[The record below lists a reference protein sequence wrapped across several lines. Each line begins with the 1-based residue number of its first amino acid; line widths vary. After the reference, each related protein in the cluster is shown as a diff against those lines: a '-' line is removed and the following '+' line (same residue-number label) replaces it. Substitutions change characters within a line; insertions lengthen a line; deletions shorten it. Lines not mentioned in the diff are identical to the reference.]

1 MIMFLHFY
9 NFWNIASREEA
20 VSKFS
25 DQTKGW
31 LLFFFLI
38 KIKIVNY
45 WSAAKVIQ
53 VSSFMSY
60 NFFVKSKILYTW
72 KCIAEYSGKL
82 IPN

>member
-1 MIMFLHFY
+1 MMMFLHFY

-20 VSKFS
+20 VSNTVIK
-25 DQTKGW
+25 
-31 LLFFFLI
+31 LRCFFD

-45 WSAAKVIQ
+45 WRAAKIIQ

-60 NFFVKSKILYTW
+60 NFFVKSKILYIW

>member
-1 MIMFLHFY
+1 MMMFLHFC
-9 NFWNIASREEA
+9 NFWNIASCEEA

-25 DQTKGW
+25 DQAKVV
-31 LLFFFLI
+31 LLI

-45 WSAAKVIQ
+45 WSAAKIIQ

-60 NFFVKSKILYTW
+60 NFFFVKSKILYIW